1 MPKTTSRS
9 AEKSPPLTH
18 EDVVRLL
25 RDVSDETAAEILA
38 IGATYAD
45 LEIAYA
51 CIIGGDREEG
61 QLGPLAGNAAR
72 IYDILQD
79 DPAFAPPDGREMGR

>member
-1 MPKTTSRS
+1 MPETKSRTAKT
-9 AEKSPPLTH
+9 SPPLTH
-18 EDVVRLL
+18 EDVVHLL

-51 CIIGGDREEG
+51 CIIGDDREEG

-79 DPAFAPPDGREMGR
+79 DPAFAPPDDREIVR